1 MRLARYE
8 QFAGDK
14 HSSGLTELLPLID
27 DGFIDSQ
34 DRFLKSVQRAIQLS
48 ILGNNLTLELQLSDT
63 IPQKLDRLKRGTWNN
78 FSSNYDA
85 ALVGVKD
92 ALFDDSSDIS
102 QREKRLTLD
111 FLLDFALVTG
121 VCDYTIDDNRSG
133 RKTERAMQVA
143 YLIALQFAAEQIII
157 NLFATKKLRHRGV
170 VGASLVATADSLGK
184 KIRDVSSYDD
194 LSMLAVASDY
204 NGQASGLKKSLEDLL
219 PRLESRK
226 FEITGLVKHIMET
239 AELLYGVA
247 QQSILLSHL
256 YHEFAL
262 ATASGYESRFK
273 GVFTAAERSAE
284 KVITSITDILAPILG
299 KGDKAGGLGLTKDP
313 REKTDGLI
321 LIRNPRALI
330 DSAKEFAYHRPKHVV
345 KGREGYNN
353 LAGFIYVPL
362 IGPQHNQLTYT
373 HNVANHM
380 RDNRHFAVDLKPEN
394 KFLADRRRHYVS
406 RKQKGANIFF
416 TAHVAYC
423 REGHVRR
430 GAEPDIERAIIRPM
444 RYALFNGSSTDKVAA
459 EAEDFRDYLRRM
471 DIAAVELSSGDITSI
486 LMKEF
491 GLKQDPFD
499 SLKRIG
505 ALSRASPVFDLVA
518 EFAVSNPGK
527 YGTVVAYKQS

>member
-284 KVITSITDILAPILG
+284 KVITSNRYFSPNFG
-299 KGDKAGGLGLTKDP
+299 KG
-313 REKTDGLI
+313 R
-321 LIRNPRALI
+321 
-330 DSAKEFAYHRPKHVV
+330 
-345 KGREGYNN
+345 
-353 LAGFIYVPL
+353 
-362 IGPQHNQLTYT
+362 
-373 HNVANHM
+373 
-380 RDNRHFAVDLKPEN
+380 
-394 KFLADRRRHYVS
+394 
-406 RKQKGANIFF
+406 
-416 TAHVAYC
+416 
-423 REGHVRR
+423 
-430 GAEPDIERAIIRPM
+430 
-444 RYALFNGSSTDKVAA
+444 
-459 EAEDFRDYLRRM
+459 
-471 DIAAVELSSGDITSI
+471 
-486 LMKEF
+486 
-491 GLKQDPFD
+491 
-499 SLKRIG
+499 
-505 ALSRASPVFDLVA
+505 
-518 EFAVSNPGK
+518 
-527 YGTVVAYKQS
+527 